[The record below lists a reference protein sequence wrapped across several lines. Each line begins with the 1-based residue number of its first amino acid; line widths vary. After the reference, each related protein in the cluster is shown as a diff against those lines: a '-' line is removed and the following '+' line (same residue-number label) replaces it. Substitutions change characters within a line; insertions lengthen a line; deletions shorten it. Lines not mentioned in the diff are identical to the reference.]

1 MRRILTRARRAIRGF
16 LRVSIDRNGASAPF
30 HCSRPRS
37 RRSIRICSL
46 RSVGPPSIVLSTR
59 SRTDRRIPVD
69 LTHLCARLPDLSGA
83 ILRSHERCFRAIPS
97 CTVAHPTV
105 QCSFGHHCQF
115 IHRFRRV
122 DPTLGTQG
130 VGRRQPKW
138 MVASIDTTKPV
149 VGRREER
156 MEKHGWL
163 VHRGHGG
170 NEAL

>member
-1 MRRILTRARRAIRGF
+1 MRRILTRARRGIHGF

-37 RRSIRICSL
+37 GRSIRICSL

-105 QCSFGHHCQF
+105 QCSFGHHC
-115 IHRFRRV
+115 HV
-122 DPTLGTQG
+122 HPSVSKGGSSLGTQG

-138 MVASIDTTKPV
+138 MEASIDTTIPV
-149 VGRREER
+149 VGGR
-156 MEKHGWL
+156 
-163 VHRGHGG
+163 
-170 NEAL
+170 